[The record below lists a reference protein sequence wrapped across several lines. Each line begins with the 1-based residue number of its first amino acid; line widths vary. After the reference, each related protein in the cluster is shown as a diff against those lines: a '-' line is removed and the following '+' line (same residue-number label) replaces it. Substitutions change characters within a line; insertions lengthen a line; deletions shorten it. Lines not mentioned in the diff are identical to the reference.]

1 MQELI
6 GSILLLIGIFGLAF
20 FLILDSNNSK
30 ITQYCYEHTSNYIE
44 YKTCRE
50 KPIEE
55 INYLIYKEKNN
66 G

>member
-1 MQELI
+1 MDELVY
-6 GSILLLIGIFGLAF
+6 SCVALIVSVSFVL
-20 FLILDSNNSK
+20 FLVFTYNNCK

-55 INYLIYKEKNN
+55 INYLIYKEKK
-66 G
+66 

>member
-6 GSILLLIGIFGLAF
+6 GS
-20 FLILDSNNSK
+20 FLILIGLIGLISFLVLDNNNNK
-30 ITQYCYEHTSNYIE
+30 VIQYCYEHTSNYIE
-44 YKTCRE
+44 YKNCRE

-55 INYLIYKEKNN
+55 INYLIYKENNN

>member
-1 MQELI
+1 MYELI
-6 GSILLLIGIFGLAF
+6 CSLVALIVSISFIS
-20 FLILDSNNSK
+20 FLVFTYNNS
-30 ITQYCYEHTSNYIE
+30 IATQYCYEHTTNYVK

-50 KPIEE
+50 KTIDE